1 MSHSSQSKKFII
13 IYITYPNLKEAKR
26 VTGILLERRLIACA
40 NYFPVASVYRWE
52 GKVENAKEVVSI
64 LKTKKANWEKVKKAV
79 EARHPYETP
88 CIMKLEVESNE
99 AFADWIEKETK

>member
-64 LKTKKANWEKVKKAV
+64 LKTKKTNWTKVKKAV
-79 EARHPYETP
+79 ETVHPYEIP
-88 CIMKLEVESNE
+88 CIMKLEVESNK
-99 AFADWIEKETK
+99 A